1 MEELK
6 EFKKNIIAWYPIKNT
21 DIVLQVGKDE
31 EILKELKEKSDNV
44 TIVEDVSQIKGKYDY
59 INLIGTFENLNNKDI
74 LEILK
79 NSKEHLTENGK
90 ILIAMKNKFGLKYW
104 AGEKIELTSNAFE
117 AILKSQNNWLG
128 LNKIKE
134 ILNTLNLKYKFYY
147 PLPDYNFTN
156 VIFTDDNLP
165 SKDAIDAR
173 DLNYSN
179 EDELIV
185 FSEREAYKQIIE
197 QDKNM
202 FPFFAN
208 SYFIEVSNKENFE
221 DIKYVSY
228 GITRKE
234 PYRIKTVMKAN
245 VVYKNANNEKAKKHI
260 ENIARNIKVLNDSN
274 INCLDTF
281 ENDEIVSKYLKNAKS
296 YDEILIKEYMQSGLE
311 ATIEKIKQFKVEVL
325 DKLHIENS
333 VDKTVFENYEIE
345 LQDDIKQKLNFT
357 KDGIID
363 LIFQNC
369 LVENE
374 NIYAYDQEW
383 YEEHVP
389 IEFILYR
396 AVFYFTELKKI
407 EDINKVYDALGIK
420 EFVEVFEKLE
430 NKIQNSIVD
439 EKMWNLHIKS
449 TESFAGSTNI
459 IENYKNQVLE
469 ANKHSEELENI
480 VEEYKKQIEELNLR
494 IGEKDVQLENY
505 ANELRAIANSI
516 SWKIT
521 KPIRSVSSAL
531 HRKK

>member
-1 MEELK
+1 MEELI
-6 EFKKNIIAWYPIKNT
+6 EFKKNIIAWYPIKN
-21 DIVLQVGKDE
+21 DDSVLQVGKDE
-31 EILKELKEKSDNV
+31 EILNELKSKSNKV
-44 TIVEDVSQIKGKYDY
+44 TTVEEVSQIKENYDY
-59 INLIGTFENLNNKDI
+59 ITLIGSFENSNNNI
-74 LEILK
+74 SEVLEIAK
-79 NSKEHLTENGK
+79 GHLTENGK
-90 ILIAMKNKFGLKYW
+90 LLIAMKNKFGIKYW
-104 AGEKIELTSNAFE
+104 AGEKIDLNSNAFE
-117 AILKSQNNWLG
+117 SVVKSKESYIG

-134 ILNTLNLKYKFYY
+134 ILNNLNLKYKFYY

-156 VIFTDDNLP
+156 VIFTDENLP

-173 DLNYSN
+173 DLNYSV

-228 GITRKE
+228 GITRQKN
-234 PYRIKTVMKAN
+234 YRIKTVMKENA
-245 VVYKNANNEKAKKHI
+245 VYKNANNEEAKSHI
-260 ENIARNIKVLNDSN
+260 ENIARNINVLKASN

-281 ENDEIVSKYLKNAKS
+281 ENNEIVSKYLKNAVS
-296 YDEILIKEYMQSGLE
+296 YDEVLMKEYMQNGLE
-311 ATIEKIKQFKVEVL
+311 SVTQKIKQFKEDIL
-325 DKLHIENS
+325 DKLSLENA
-333 VDKTVFENYEIE
+333 VENTVFEKYEISIDEE
-345 LQDDIKQKLNFT
+345 LKGKMNFT

-369 LVENE
+369 LVEDE
-374 NIYAYDQEW
+374 KIYTYDQEW
-383 YEEHVP
+383 YEENVP

-396 AVFYFTELKKI
+396 AIFYFTELKKL
-407 EDINKVYDALGIK
+407 EDINKVYEALGIK

-439 EKMWNLHIKS
+439 ENMWNLHIKS
-449 TESFAGSTNI
+449 TESFAGSSNI

-469 ANKHSEELENI
+469 ANKHSEELENV
-480 VEEYKKQIEELNLR
+480 VEEYKKQIAELNSR